1 MTYQQT
7 PFEINETWT
16 PLAWEQAYLED
27 LNDTTDL
34 DVSVIGH
41 SVKNRPI
48 FMCSI
53 GNGPILFLISLQ
65 HGTAAATREASLQLV
80 RNLAYR
86 TESWM
91 QDYIDNHRLIVVPTM
106 CPDNRYYGQINNQNG
121 VDTNRDWLQYTQ
133 PETHATAT
141 QIALLDPDVVYDARE
156 TGGDINIQDWI
167 PLSGGYPGSYPPLTV
182 LGNEYIDQFADDLAV
197 DGLVTNRYSMTLAS
211 WASCNVY
218 QVAAGRVGLLGAT
231 MVAQPRPKRVTISYR
246 SFVSLLKWHRA
257 NSDRIRQARAEVQ
270 AWQLSQTAPIKRPWR
285 EYVGLVAAPTTEAIG
300 YKTDPLPRDL
310 AQIHGIEIVDG
321 IASTKQKVRP
331 LVVAVMDPDS
341 FYKSV
346 DGIPIFKDLKLAW
359 HETGDKQYELGVDK
373 GVFYPLNATTS
384 AYDKAYAWNGL
395 ISVTESPSGAEVTKN
410 YADNDVYMSLMSA
423 EEFAATVEA
432 YNYPDEFALVDG
444 TAEPVPGLYVG
455 QQPRKPFGLSYRT
468 KVGNDSK
475 GMDAGYKIHLIYNAM
490 AAPSE
495 KAYSTVNDSPE
506 ATTFSWE
513 LSTTP
518 INAGDVL
525 KSTAQLTIN
534 SLKVPAAKLKALED
548 ILYGTTTLGAR
559 LPLPTEVIGLLS
571 AP

>member
-1 MTYQQT
+1 
-7 PFEINETWT
+7 
-16 PLAWEQAYLED
+16 
-27 LNDTTDL
+27 
-34 DVSVIGH
+34 
-41 SVKNRPI
+41 
-48 FMCSI
+48 
-53 GNGPILFLISLQ
+53 
-65 HGTAAATREASLQLV
+65 
-80 RNLAYR
+80 
-86 TESWM
+86 
-91 QDYIDNHRLIVVPTM
+91 
-106 CPDNRYYGQINNQNG
+106 
-121 VDTNRDWLQYTQ
+121 
-133 PETHATAT
+133 
-141 QIALLDPDVVYDARE
+141 
-156 TGGDINIQDWI
+156 
-167 PLSGGYPGSYPPLTV
+167 
-182 LGNEYIDQFADDLAV
+182 
-197 DGLVTNRYSMTLAS
+197 
-211 WASCNVY
+211 
-218 QVAAGRVGLLGAT
+218 
-231 MVAQPRPKRVTISYR
+231 MVA
-246 SFVSLLKWHRA
+246 
-257 NSDRIRQARAEVQ
+257 
-270 AWQLSQTAPIKRPWR
+270 
-285 EYVGLVAAPTTEAIG
+285 
-300 YKTDPLPRDL
+300 
-310 AQIHGIEIVDG
+310 
-321 IASTKQKVRP
+321 
-331 LVVAVMDPDS
+331 
-341 FYKSV
+341 
-346 DGIPIFKDLKLAW
+346 LAW

-384 AYDKAYAWNGL
+384 AYDTAYAWNGL

-548 ILYGTTTLGAR
+548 ILYGTTTLKAR

>member
-1 MTYQQT
+1 
-7 PFEINETWT
+7 
-16 PLAWEQAYLED
+16 
-27 LNDTTDL
+27 
-34 DVSVIGH
+34 
-41 SVKNRPI
+41 
-48 FMCSI
+48 
-53 GNGPILFLISLQ
+53 
-65 HGTAAATREASLQLV
+65 
-80 RNLAYR
+80 
-86 TESWM
+86 
-91 QDYIDNHRLIVVPTM
+91 
-106 CPDNRYYGQINNQNG
+106 
-121 VDTNRDWLQYTQ
+121 
-133 PETHATAT
+133 
-141 QIALLDPDVVYDARE
+141 
-156 TGGDINIQDWI
+156 
-167 PLSGGYPGSYPPLTV
+167 
-182 LGNEYIDQFADDLAV
+182 
-197 DGLVTNRYSMTLAS
+197 
-211 WASCNVY
+211 
-218 QVAAGRVGLLGAT
+218 
-231 MVAQPRPKRVTISYR
+231 MVA
-246 SFVSLLKWHRA
+246 
-257 NSDRIRQARAEVQ
+257 
-270 AWQLSQTAPIKRPWR
+270 
-285 EYVGLVAAPTTEAIG
+285 
-300 YKTDPLPRDL
+300 
-310 AQIHGIEIVDG
+310 
-321 IASTKQKVRP
+321 
-331 LVVAVMDPDS
+331 
-341 FYKSV
+341 
-346 DGIPIFKDLKLAW
+346 LAW

-384 AYDKAYAWNGL
+384 AYNTAYAWNGL

-548 ILYGTTTLGAR
+548 ILYGTTTLKAR

>member
-1 MTYQQT
+1 
-7 PFEINETWT
+7 
-16 PLAWEQAYLED
+16 
-27 LNDTTDL
+27 
-34 DVSVIGH
+34 
-41 SVKNRPI
+41 
-48 FMCSI
+48 
-53 GNGPILFLISLQ
+53 
-65 HGTAAATREASLQLV
+65 
-80 RNLAYR
+80 
-86 TESWM
+86 
-91 QDYIDNHRLIVVPTM
+91 
-106 CPDNRYYGQINNQNG
+106 
-121 VDTNRDWLQYTQ
+121 
-133 PETHATAT
+133 
-141 QIALLDPDVVYDARE
+141 
-156 TGGDINIQDWI
+156 
-167 PLSGGYPGSYPPLTV
+167 
-182 LGNEYIDQFADDLAV
+182 
-197 DGLVTNRYSMTLAS
+197 
-211 WASCNVY
+211 
-218 QVAAGRVGLLGAT
+218 
-231 MVAQPRPKRVTISYR
+231 MVA
-246 SFVSLLKWHRA
+246 
-257 NSDRIRQARAEVQ
+257 
-270 AWQLSQTAPIKRPWR
+270 
-285 EYVGLVAAPTTEAIG
+285 
-300 YKTDPLPRDL
+300 
-310 AQIHGIEIVDG
+310 
-321 IASTKQKVRP
+321 
-331 LVVAVMDPDS
+331 
-341 FYKSV
+341 
-346 DGIPIFKDLKLAW
+346 LAW

-373 GVFYPLNATTS
+373 GVSYPLNATTS
-384 AYDKAYAWNGL
+384 AYDTAYAWNGL

-548 ILYGTTTLGAR
+548 ILYGTTTLEAR

>member
-1 MTYQQT
+1 
-7 PFEINETWT
+7 
-16 PLAWEQAYLED
+16 
-27 LNDTTDL
+27 
-34 DVSVIGH
+34 
-41 SVKNRPI
+41 
-48 FMCSI
+48 
-53 GNGPILFLISLQ
+53 
-65 HGTAAATREASLQLV
+65 
-80 RNLAYR
+80 
-86 TESWM
+86 
-91 QDYIDNHRLIVVPTM
+91 
-106 CPDNRYYGQINNQNG
+106 
-121 VDTNRDWLQYTQ
+121 
-133 PETHATAT
+133 
-141 QIALLDPDVVYDARE
+141 
-156 TGGDINIQDWI
+156 
-167 PLSGGYPGSYPPLTV
+167 
-182 LGNEYIDQFADDLAV
+182 
-197 DGLVTNRYSMTLAS
+197 
-211 WASCNVY
+211 
-218 QVAAGRVGLLGAT
+218 
-231 MVAQPRPKRVTISYR
+231 MVA
-246 SFVSLLKWHRA
+246 
-257 NSDRIRQARAEVQ
+257 
-270 AWQLSQTAPIKRPWR
+270 
-285 EYVGLVAAPTTEAIG
+285 
-300 YKTDPLPRDL
+300 
-310 AQIHGIEIVDG
+310 
-321 IASTKQKVRP
+321 
-331 LVVAVMDPDS
+331 
-341 FYKSV
+341 
-346 DGIPIFKDLKLAW
+346 LAW

-384 AYDKAYAWNGL
+384 AYDNAYAWNGL

-475 GMDAGYKIHLIYNAM
+475 GMDAGYKLHLIYNAM

-534 SLKVPAAKLKALED
+534 SLKVSAAKLKALED
-548 ILYGTTTLGAR
+548 ILYGTAAMEAR

>member
-1 MTYQQT
+1 
-7 PFEINETWT
+7 
-16 PLAWEQAYLED
+16 
-27 LNDTTDL
+27 
-34 DVSVIGH
+34 
-41 SVKNRPI
+41 
-48 FMCSI
+48 
-53 GNGPILFLISLQ
+53 
-65 HGTAAATREASLQLV
+65 
-80 RNLAYR
+80 
-86 TESWM
+86 
-91 QDYIDNHRLIVVPTM
+91 
-106 CPDNRYYGQINNQNG
+106 
-121 VDTNRDWLQYTQ
+121 
-133 PETHATAT
+133 
-141 QIALLDPDVVYDARE
+141 
-156 TGGDINIQDWI
+156 
-167 PLSGGYPGSYPPLTV
+167 
-182 LGNEYIDQFADDLAV
+182 
-197 DGLVTNRYSMTLAS
+197 
-211 WASCNVY
+211 
-218 QVAAGRVGLLGAT
+218 
-231 MVAQPRPKRVTISYR
+231 MVA
-246 SFVSLLKWHRA
+246 
-257 NSDRIRQARAEVQ
+257 
-270 AWQLSQTAPIKRPWR
+270 
-285 EYVGLVAAPTTEAIG
+285 
-300 YKTDPLPRDL
+300 
-310 AQIHGIEIVDG
+310 
-321 IASTKQKVRP
+321 
-331 LVVAVMDPDS
+331 
-341 FYKSV
+341 
-346 DGIPIFKDLKLAW
+346 LAW

-384 AYDKAYAWNGL
+384 AYDNAYAWNGL

-475 GMDAGYKIHLIYNAM
+475 GMDAGYKLHLIYNAM

-548 ILYGTTTLGAR
+548 ILYGTTTLKAR

>member
-1 MTYQQT
+1 
-7 PFEINETWT
+7 
-16 PLAWEQAYLED
+16 
-27 LNDTTDL
+27 
-34 DVSVIGH
+34 
-41 SVKNRPI
+41 
-48 FMCSI
+48 
-53 GNGPILFLISLQ
+53 
-65 HGTAAATREASLQLV
+65 
-80 RNLAYR
+80 
-86 TESWM
+86 
-91 QDYIDNHRLIVVPTM
+91 
-106 CPDNRYYGQINNQNG
+106 
-121 VDTNRDWLQYTQ
+121 
-133 PETHATAT
+133 
-141 QIALLDPDVVYDARE
+141 
-156 TGGDINIQDWI
+156 
-167 PLSGGYPGSYPPLTV
+167 
-182 LGNEYIDQFADDLAV
+182 
-197 DGLVTNRYSMTLAS
+197 
-211 WASCNVY
+211 
-218 QVAAGRVGLLGAT
+218 
-231 MVAQPRPKRVTISYR
+231 MVA
-246 SFVSLLKWHRA
+246 
-257 NSDRIRQARAEVQ
+257 
-270 AWQLSQTAPIKRPWR
+270 
-285 EYVGLVAAPTTEAIG
+285 
-300 YKTDPLPRDL
+300 
-310 AQIHGIEIVDG
+310 
-321 IASTKQKVRP
+321 
-331 LVVAVMDPDS
+331 
-341 FYKSV
+341 
-346 DGIPIFKDLKLAW
+346 LAW

-548 ILYGTTTLGAR
+548 ILYGTTTLKAR

>member
-1 MTYQQT
+1 
-7 PFEINETWT
+7 
-16 PLAWEQAYLED
+16 
-27 LNDTTDL
+27 
-34 DVSVIGH
+34 
-41 SVKNRPI
+41 
-48 FMCSI
+48 
-53 GNGPILFLISLQ
+53 
-65 HGTAAATREASLQLV
+65 
-80 RNLAYR
+80 
-86 TESWM
+86 
-91 QDYIDNHRLIVVPTM
+91 
-106 CPDNRYYGQINNQNG
+106 
-121 VDTNRDWLQYTQ
+121 
-133 PETHATAT
+133 
-141 QIALLDPDVVYDARE
+141 
-156 TGGDINIQDWI
+156 
-167 PLSGGYPGSYPPLTV
+167 
-182 LGNEYIDQFADDLAV
+182 
-197 DGLVTNRYSMTLAS
+197 
-211 WASCNVY
+211 
-218 QVAAGRVGLLGAT
+218 
-231 MVAQPRPKRVTISYR
+231 MVA
-246 SFVSLLKWHRA
+246 
-257 NSDRIRQARAEVQ
+257 
-270 AWQLSQTAPIKRPWR
+270 
-285 EYVGLVAAPTTEAIG
+285 
-300 YKTDPLPRDL
+300 
-310 AQIHGIEIVDG
+310 
-321 IASTKQKVRP
+321 
-331 LVVAVMDPDS
+331 
-341 FYKSV
+341 
-346 DGIPIFKDLKLAW
+346 LAW

-384 AYDKAYAWNGL
+384 AYDTAYAWNGL

-548 ILYGTTTLGAR
+548 ILYGTTTLEAR

-571 AP
+571 TP

>member
-1 MTYQQT
+1 
-7 PFEINETWT
+7 
-16 PLAWEQAYLED
+16 
-27 LNDTTDL
+27 
-34 DVSVIGH
+34 
-41 SVKNRPI
+41 
-48 FMCSI
+48 
-53 GNGPILFLISLQ
+53 
-65 HGTAAATREASLQLV
+65 
-80 RNLAYR
+80 
-86 TESWM
+86 
-91 QDYIDNHRLIVVPTM
+91 
-106 CPDNRYYGQINNQNG
+106 
-121 VDTNRDWLQYTQ
+121 
-133 PETHATAT
+133 
-141 QIALLDPDVVYDARE
+141 
-156 TGGDINIQDWI
+156 
-167 PLSGGYPGSYPPLTV
+167 
-182 LGNEYIDQFADDLAV
+182 
-197 DGLVTNRYSMTLAS
+197 
-211 WASCNVY
+211 
-218 QVAAGRVGLLGAT
+218 
-231 MVAQPRPKRVTISYR
+231 MVA
-246 SFVSLLKWHRA
+246 
-257 NSDRIRQARAEVQ
+257 
-270 AWQLSQTAPIKRPWR
+270 
-285 EYVGLVAAPTTEAIG
+285 
-300 YKTDPLPRDL
+300 
-310 AQIHGIEIVDG
+310 
-321 IASTKQKVRP
+321 
-331 LVVAVMDPDS
+331 
-341 FYKSV
+341 
-346 DGIPIFKDLKLAW
+346 LAW

-373 GVFYPLNATTS
+373 GVFYPLNATTA
-384 AYDKAYAWNGL
+384 AYDTAYAWNGL

-475 GMDAGYKIHLIYNAM
+475 GMEAGYKIHLIYNAM

-548 ILYGTTTLGAR
+548 ILYGTTTLEAR

>member
-1 MTYQQT
+1 
-7 PFEINETWT
+7 
-16 PLAWEQAYLED
+16 
-27 LNDTTDL
+27 
-34 DVSVIGH
+34 
-41 SVKNRPI
+41 
-48 FMCSI
+48 
-53 GNGPILFLISLQ
+53 
-65 HGTAAATREASLQLV
+65 
-80 RNLAYR
+80 
-86 TESWM
+86 
-91 QDYIDNHRLIVVPTM
+91 
-106 CPDNRYYGQINNQNG
+106 
-121 VDTNRDWLQYTQ
+121 
-133 PETHATAT
+133 
-141 QIALLDPDVVYDARE
+141 
-156 TGGDINIQDWI
+156 
-167 PLSGGYPGSYPPLTV
+167 
-182 LGNEYIDQFADDLAV
+182 
-197 DGLVTNRYSMTLAS
+197 
-211 WASCNVY
+211 
-218 QVAAGRVGLLGAT
+218 
-231 MVAQPRPKRVTISYR
+231 MVA
-246 SFVSLLKWHRA
+246 
-257 NSDRIRQARAEVQ
+257 
-270 AWQLSQTAPIKRPWR
+270 
-285 EYVGLVAAPTTEAIG
+285 
-300 YKTDPLPRDL
+300 
-310 AQIHGIEIVDG
+310 
-321 IASTKQKVRP
+321 
-331 LVVAVMDPDS
+331 
-341 FYKSV
+341 
-346 DGIPIFKDLKLAW
+346 LAW

-384 AYDKAYAWNGL
+384 AYDNAYAWNGL

-518 INAGDVL
+518 IDAGDVL

-534 SLKVPAAKLKALED
+534 SLKVPAAKLKALEN
-548 ILYGTTTLGAR
+548 ILYGTTTLQAR

>member
-1 MTYQQT
+1 
-7 PFEINETWT
+7 
-16 PLAWEQAYLED
+16 
-27 LNDTTDL
+27 
-34 DVSVIGH
+34 
-41 SVKNRPI
+41 
-48 FMCSI
+48 
-53 GNGPILFLISLQ
+53 
-65 HGTAAATREASLQLV
+65 
-80 RNLAYR
+80 
-86 TESWM
+86 
-91 QDYIDNHRLIVVPTM
+91 
-106 CPDNRYYGQINNQNG
+106 
-121 VDTNRDWLQYTQ
+121 
-133 PETHATAT
+133 
-141 QIALLDPDVVYDARE
+141 
-156 TGGDINIQDWI
+156 
-167 PLSGGYPGSYPPLTV
+167 
-182 LGNEYIDQFADDLAV
+182 
-197 DGLVTNRYSMTLAS
+197 
-211 WASCNVY
+211 
-218 QVAAGRVGLLGAT
+218 
-231 MVAQPRPKRVTISYR
+231 MVA
-246 SFVSLLKWHRA
+246 
-257 NSDRIRQARAEVQ
+257 
-270 AWQLSQTAPIKRPWR
+270 
-285 EYVGLVAAPTTEAIG
+285 
-300 YKTDPLPRDL
+300 
-310 AQIHGIEIVDG
+310 
-321 IASTKQKVRP
+321 
-331 LVVAVMDPDS
+331 
-341 FYKSV
+341 
-346 DGIPIFKDLKLAW
+346 LAW

-384 AYDKAYAWNGL
+384 AYDNAYAWNGL

-475 GMDAGYKIHLIYNAM
+475 GMDAGYKLHLIYNAM

-534 SLKVPAAKLKALED
+534 SLKVSAAKLKALED
-548 ILYGTTTLGAR
+548 ILYGTAALQAR

>member
-1 MTYQQT
+1 
-7 PFEINETWT
+7 
-16 PLAWEQAYLED
+16 
-27 LNDTTDL
+27 
-34 DVSVIGH
+34 
-41 SVKNRPI
+41 
-48 FMCSI
+48 
-53 GNGPILFLISLQ
+53 
-65 HGTAAATREASLQLV
+65 
-80 RNLAYR
+80 
-86 TESWM
+86 
-91 QDYIDNHRLIVVPTM
+91 
-106 CPDNRYYGQINNQNG
+106 
-121 VDTNRDWLQYTQ
+121 
-133 PETHATAT
+133 
-141 QIALLDPDVVYDARE
+141 
-156 TGGDINIQDWI
+156 
-167 PLSGGYPGSYPPLTV
+167 
-182 LGNEYIDQFADDLAV
+182 
-197 DGLVTNRYSMTLAS
+197 
-211 WASCNVY
+211 
-218 QVAAGRVGLLGAT
+218 
-231 MVAQPRPKRVTISYR
+231 MVA
-246 SFVSLLKWHRA
+246 
-257 NSDRIRQARAEVQ
+257 
-270 AWQLSQTAPIKRPWR
+270 
-285 EYVGLVAAPTTEAIG
+285 
-300 YKTDPLPRDL
+300 
-310 AQIHGIEIVDG
+310 
-321 IASTKQKVRP
+321 
-331 LVVAVMDPDS
+331 
-341 FYKSV
+341 
-346 DGIPIFKDLKLAW
+346 LAW

-373 GVFYPLNATTS
+373 GVFYPLNAATS
-384 AYDKAYAWNGL
+384 AYDNAYAWNGL

-548 ILYGTTTLGAR
+548 ILYGTTTLEAR

-571 AP
+571 TP

>member
-1 MTYQQT
+1 
-7 PFEINETWT
+7 
-16 PLAWEQAYLED
+16 
-27 LNDTTDL
+27 
-34 DVSVIGH
+34 
-41 SVKNRPI
+41 
-48 FMCSI
+48 
-53 GNGPILFLISLQ
+53 
-65 HGTAAATREASLQLV
+65 
-80 RNLAYR
+80 
-86 TESWM
+86 
-91 QDYIDNHRLIVVPTM
+91 
-106 CPDNRYYGQINNQNG
+106 
-121 VDTNRDWLQYTQ
+121 
-133 PETHATAT
+133 
-141 QIALLDPDVVYDARE
+141 
-156 TGGDINIQDWI
+156 
-167 PLSGGYPGSYPPLTV
+167 
-182 LGNEYIDQFADDLAV
+182 
-197 DGLVTNRYSMTLAS
+197 
-211 WASCNVY
+211 
-218 QVAAGRVGLLGAT
+218 
-231 MVAQPRPKRVTISYR
+231 MVA
-246 SFVSLLKWHRA
+246 
-257 NSDRIRQARAEVQ
+257 
-270 AWQLSQTAPIKRPWR
+270 
-285 EYVGLVAAPTTEAIG
+285 
-300 YKTDPLPRDL
+300 
-310 AQIHGIEIVDG
+310 
-321 IASTKQKVRP
+321 
-331 LVVAVMDPDS
+331 
-341 FYKSV
+341 
-346 DGIPIFKDLKLAW
+346 LAW

-384 AYDKAYAWNGL
+384 AYDTAYAWNGL

-534 SLKVPAAKLKALED
+534 SLKVPAAKLKALDD
-548 ILYGTTTLGAR
+548 ILYGTTTMEAR

>member
-1 MTYQQT
+1 
-7 PFEINETWT
+7 
-16 PLAWEQAYLED
+16 
-27 LNDTTDL
+27 
-34 DVSVIGH
+34 
-41 SVKNRPI
+41 
-48 FMCSI
+48 
-53 GNGPILFLISLQ
+53 
-65 HGTAAATREASLQLV
+65 
-80 RNLAYR
+80 
-86 TESWM
+86 
-91 QDYIDNHRLIVVPTM
+91 
-106 CPDNRYYGQINNQNG
+106 
-121 VDTNRDWLQYTQ
+121 
-133 PETHATAT
+133 
-141 QIALLDPDVVYDARE
+141 
-156 TGGDINIQDWI
+156 
-167 PLSGGYPGSYPPLTV
+167 
-182 LGNEYIDQFADDLAV
+182 
-197 DGLVTNRYSMTLAS
+197 
-211 WASCNVY
+211 
-218 QVAAGRVGLLGAT
+218 
-231 MVAQPRPKRVTISYR
+231 MVA
-246 SFVSLLKWHRA
+246 
-257 NSDRIRQARAEVQ
+257 
-270 AWQLSQTAPIKRPWR
+270 
-285 EYVGLVAAPTTEAIG
+285 
-300 YKTDPLPRDL
+300 
-310 AQIHGIEIVDG
+310 
-321 IASTKQKVRP
+321 
-331 LVVAVMDPDS
+331 
-341 FYKSV
+341 
-346 DGIPIFKDLKLAW
+346 LAW

-384 AYDKAYAWNGL
+384 AYDNAYAWNGL

-548 ILYGTTTLGAR
+548 ILYGTTTLEAR

>member
-1 MTYQQT
+1 
-7 PFEINETWT
+7 
-16 PLAWEQAYLED
+16 
-27 LNDTTDL
+27 
-34 DVSVIGH
+34 
-41 SVKNRPI
+41 
-48 FMCSI
+48 
-53 GNGPILFLISLQ
+53 
-65 HGTAAATREASLQLV
+65 
-80 RNLAYR
+80 
-86 TESWM
+86 
-91 QDYIDNHRLIVVPTM
+91 
-106 CPDNRYYGQINNQNG
+106 
-121 VDTNRDWLQYTQ
+121 
-133 PETHATAT
+133 
-141 QIALLDPDVVYDARE
+141 
-156 TGGDINIQDWI
+156 
-167 PLSGGYPGSYPPLTV
+167 
-182 LGNEYIDQFADDLAV
+182 
-197 DGLVTNRYSMTLAS
+197 
-211 WASCNVY
+211 
-218 QVAAGRVGLLGAT
+218 
-231 MVAQPRPKRVTISYR
+231 MVA
-246 SFVSLLKWHRA
+246 
-257 NSDRIRQARAEVQ
+257 
-270 AWQLSQTAPIKRPWR
+270 
-285 EYVGLVAAPTTEAIG
+285 
-300 YKTDPLPRDL
+300 
-310 AQIHGIEIVDG
+310 
-321 IASTKQKVRP
+321 
-331 LVVAVMDPDS
+331 
-341 FYKSV
+341 
-346 DGIPIFKDLKLAW
+346 LAW

-373 GVFYPLNATTS
+373 GVFYPLNAATS
-384 AYDKAYAWNGL
+384 AYDNAYAWNGL

-548 ILYGTTTLGAR
+548 ILYGTTTMEAR

-571 AP
+571 AT

>member
-1 MTYQQT
+1 
-7 PFEINETWT
+7 
-16 PLAWEQAYLED
+16 
-27 LNDTTDL
+27 
-34 DVSVIGH
+34 
-41 SVKNRPI
+41 
-48 FMCSI
+48 
-53 GNGPILFLISLQ
+53 
-65 HGTAAATREASLQLV
+65 
-80 RNLAYR
+80 
-86 TESWM
+86 
-91 QDYIDNHRLIVVPTM
+91 
-106 CPDNRYYGQINNQNG
+106 
-121 VDTNRDWLQYTQ
+121 
-133 PETHATAT
+133 
-141 QIALLDPDVVYDARE
+141 
-156 TGGDINIQDWI
+156 
-167 PLSGGYPGSYPPLTV
+167 
-182 LGNEYIDQFADDLAV
+182 
-197 DGLVTNRYSMTLAS
+197 
-211 WASCNVY
+211 
-218 QVAAGRVGLLGAT
+218 
-231 MVAQPRPKRVTISYR
+231 MVA
-246 SFVSLLKWHRA
+246 
-257 NSDRIRQARAEVQ
+257 
-270 AWQLSQTAPIKRPWR
+270 
-285 EYVGLVAAPTTEAIG
+285 
-300 YKTDPLPRDL
+300 
-310 AQIHGIEIVDG
+310 
-321 IASTKQKVRP
+321 
-331 LVVAVMDPDS
+331 
-341 FYKSV
+341 
-346 DGIPIFKDLKLAW
+346 LAW

-534 SLKVPAAKLKALED
+534 SLKVPAAKLKALEN
-548 ILYGTTTLGAR
+548 ILYGTTTLEAR

>member
-1 MTYQQT
+1 
-7 PFEINETWT
+7 
-16 PLAWEQAYLED
+16 
-27 LNDTTDL
+27 
-34 DVSVIGH
+34 
-41 SVKNRPI
+41 
-48 FMCSI
+48 
-53 GNGPILFLISLQ
+53 
-65 HGTAAATREASLQLV
+65 
-80 RNLAYR
+80 
-86 TESWM
+86 
-91 QDYIDNHRLIVVPTM
+91 
-106 CPDNRYYGQINNQNG
+106 
-121 VDTNRDWLQYTQ
+121 
-133 PETHATAT
+133 
-141 QIALLDPDVVYDARE
+141 
-156 TGGDINIQDWI
+156 
-167 PLSGGYPGSYPPLTV
+167 
-182 LGNEYIDQFADDLAV
+182 
-197 DGLVTNRYSMTLAS
+197 
-211 WASCNVY
+211 
-218 QVAAGRVGLLGAT
+218 
-231 MVAQPRPKRVTISYR
+231 MVA
-246 SFVSLLKWHRA
+246 
-257 NSDRIRQARAEVQ
+257 
-270 AWQLSQTAPIKRPWR
+270 
-285 EYVGLVAAPTTEAIG
+285 
-300 YKTDPLPRDL
+300 
-310 AQIHGIEIVDG
+310 
-321 IASTKQKVRP
+321 
-331 LVVAVMDPDS
+331 
-341 FYKSV
+341 
-346 DGIPIFKDLKLAW
+346 LAW

-373 GVFYPLNATTS
+373 GVFYPLNAATS
-384 AYDKAYAWNGL
+384 AYDNAYAWNGL

-548 ILYGTTTLGAR
+548 ILYGTAALEAR

>member
-1 MTYQQT
+1 
-7 PFEINETWT
+7 
-16 PLAWEQAYLED
+16 
-27 LNDTTDL
+27 
-34 DVSVIGH
+34 
-41 SVKNRPI
+41 
-48 FMCSI
+48 
-53 GNGPILFLISLQ
+53 
-65 HGTAAATREASLQLV
+65 
-80 RNLAYR
+80 
-86 TESWM
+86 
-91 QDYIDNHRLIVVPTM
+91 
-106 CPDNRYYGQINNQNG
+106 
-121 VDTNRDWLQYTQ
+121 
-133 PETHATAT
+133 
-141 QIALLDPDVVYDARE
+141 
-156 TGGDINIQDWI
+156 
-167 PLSGGYPGSYPPLTV
+167 
-182 LGNEYIDQFADDLAV
+182 
-197 DGLVTNRYSMTLAS
+197 
-211 WASCNVY
+211 
-218 QVAAGRVGLLGAT
+218 
-231 MVAQPRPKRVTISYR
+231 MVA
-246 SFVSLLKWHRA
+246 
-257 NSDRIRQARAEVQ
+257 
-270 AWQLSQTAPIKRPWR
+270 
-285 EYVGLVAAPTTEAIG
+285 
-300 YKTDPLPRDL
+300 
-310 AQIHGIEIVDG
+310 
-321 IASTKQKVRP
+321 
-331 LVVAVMDPDS
+331 
-341 FYKSV
+341 
-346 DGIPIFKDLKLAW
+346 LAW

-534 SLKVPAAKLKALED
+534 SLKVSAAKLKALEN
-548 ILYGTTTLGAR
+548 ILYGTTTLEAR

>member
-1 MTYQQT
+1 
-7 PFEINETWT
+7 
-16 PLAWEQAYLED
+16 
-27 LNDTTDL
+27 
-34 DVSVIGH
+34 
-41 SVKNRPI
+41 
-48 FMCSI
+48 
-53 GNGPILFLISLQ
+53 
-65 HGTAAATREASLQLV
+65 
-80 RNLAYR
+80 
-86 TESWM
+86 
-91 QDYIDNHRLIVVPTM
+91 
-106 CPDNRYYGQINNQNG
+106 
-121 VDTNRDWLQYTQ
+121 
-133 PETHATAT
+133 
-141 QIALLDPDVVYDARE
+141 
-156 TGGDINIQDWI
+156 
-167 PLSGGYPGSYPPLTV
+167 
-182 LGNEYIDQFADDLAV
+182 
-197 DGLVTNRYSMTLAS
+197 
-211 WASCNVY
+211 
-218 QVAAGRVGLLGAT
+218 
-231 MVAQPRPKRVTISYR
+231 MVA
-246 SFVSLLKWHRA
+246 
-257 NSDRIRQARAEVQ
+257 
-270 AWQLSQTAPIKRPWR
+270 
-285 EYVGLVAAPTTEAIG
+285 
-300 YKTDPLPRDL
+300 
-310 AQIHGIEIVDG
+310 
-321 IASTKQKVRP
+321 
-331 LVVAVMDPDS
+331 
-341 FYKSV
+341 
-346 DGIPIFKDLKLAW
+346 LAW

-384 AYDKAYAWNGL
+384 AYDTAYAWNGL

-518 INAGDVL
+518 INAGNVL

-548 ILYGTTTLGAR
+548 ILYGTTTLEAR

>member
-1 MTYQQT
+1 
-7 PFEINETWT
+7 
-16 PLAWEQAYLED
+16 
-27 LNDTTDL
+27 
-34 DVSVIGH
+34 
-41 SVKNRPI
+41 
-48 FMCSI
+48 
-53 GNGPILFLISLQ
+53 
-65 HGTAAATREASLQLV
+65 
-80 RNLAYR
+80 
-86 TESWM
+86 
-91 QDYIDNHRLIVVPTM
+91 
-106 CPDNRYYGQINNQNG
+106 
-121 VDTNRDWLQYTQ
+121 
-133 PETHATAT
+133 
-141 QIALLDPDVVYDARE
+141 
-156 TGGDINIQDWI
+156 
-167 PLSGGYPGSYPPLTV
+167 
-182 LGNEYIDQFADDLAV
+182 
-197 DGLVTNRYSMTLAS
+197 
-211 WASCNVY
+211 
-218 QVAAGRVGLLGAT
+218 
-231 MVAQPRPKRVTISYR
+231 MVA
-246 SFVSLLKWHRA
+246 
-257 NSDRIRQARAEVQ
+257 
-270 AWQLSQTAPIKRPWR
+270 
-285 EYVGLVAAPTTEAIG
+285 
-300 YKTDPLPRDL
+300 
-310 AQIHGIEIVDG
+310 
-321 IASTKQKVRP
+321 
-331 LVVAVMDPDS
+331 
-341 FYKSV
+341 
-346 DGIPIFKDLKLAW
+346 LAW

-373 GVFYPLNATTS
+373 GVFYPYNAQTS
-384 AYDKAYAWNGL
+384 AYDTAYAWNGL

-548 ILYGTTTLGAR
+548 ILYGTTTLEAR

-571 AP
+571 TP

>member
-1 MTYQQT
+1 
-7 PFEINETWT
+7 
-16 PLAWEQAYLED
+16 
-27 LNDTTDL
+27 
-34 DVSVIGH
+34 
-41 SVKNRPI
+41 
-48 FMCSI
+48 
-53 GNGPILFLISLQ
+53 
-65 HGTAAATREASLQLV
+65 
-80 RNLAYR
+80 
-86 TESWM
+86 
-91 QDYIDNHRLIVVPTM
+91 
-106 CPDNRYYGQINNQNG
+106 
-121 VDTNRDWLQYTQ
+121 
-133 PETHATAT
+133 
-141 QIALLDPDVVYDARE
+141 
-156 TGGDINIQDWI
+156 
-167 PLSGGYPGSYPPLTV
+167 
-182 LGNEYIDQFADDLAV
+182 
-197 DGLVTNRYSMTLAS
+197 
-211 WASCNVY
+211 
-218 QVAAGRVGLLGAT
+218 
-231 MVAQPRPKRVTISYR
+231 MVA
-246 SFVSLLKWHRA
+246 
-257 NSDRIRQARAEVQ
+257 
-270 AWQLSQTAPIKRPWR
+270 
-285 EYVGLVAAPTTEAIG
+285 
-300 YKTDPLPRDL
+300 
-310 AQIHGIEIVDG
+310 
-321 IASTKQKVRP
+321 
-331 LVVAVMDPDS
+331 
-341 FYKSV
+341 
-346 DGIPIFKDLKLAW
+346 LAW

-373 GVFYPLNATTS
+373 GVFYPLNAATS
-384 AYDKAYAWNGL
+384 AYDNAYAWNGL

-534 SLKVPAAKLKALED
+534 SLKVSAAKLKALED
-548 ILYGTTTLGAR
+548 ILYGTTTLQAR

>member
-1 MTYQQT
+1 
-7 PFEINETWT
+7 
-16 PLAWEQAYLED
+16 
-27 LNDTTDL
+27 
-34 DVSVIGH
+34 
-41 SVKNRPI
+41 
-48 FMCSI
+48 
-53 GNGPILFLISLQ
+53 
-65 HGTAAATREASLQLV
+65 
-80 RNLAYR
+80 
-86 TESWM
+86 
-91 QDYIDNHRLIVVPTM
+91 
-106 CPDNRYYGQINNQNG
+106 
-121 VDTNRDWLQYTQ
+121 
-133 PETHATAT
+133 
-141 QIALLDPDVVYDARE
+141 
-156 TGGDINIQDWI
+156 
-167 PLSGGYPGSYPPLTV
+167 
-182 LGNEYIDQFADDLAV
+182 
-197 DGLVTNRYSMTLAS
+197 
-211 WASCNVY
+211 
-218 QVAAGRVGLLGAT
+218 
-231 MVAQPRPKRVTISYR
+231 MVA
-246 SFVSLLKWHRA
+246 
-257 NSDRIRQARAEVQ
+257 
-270 AWQLSQTAPIKRPWR
+270 
-285 EYVGLVAAPTTEAIG
+285 
-300 YKTDPLPRDL
+300 
-310 AQIHGIEIVDG
+310 
-321 IASTKQKVRP
+321 
-331 LVVAVMDPDS
+331 
-341 FYKSV
+341 
-346 DGIPIFKDLKLAW
+346 LAW

-384 AYDKAYAWNGL
+384 AYDNAYAWNGL

-548 ILYGTTTLGAR
+548 ILYGTTTMEAR

>member
-1 MTYQQT
+1 
-7 PFEINETWT
+7 
-16 PLAWEQAYLED
+16 
-27 LNDTTDL
+27 
-34 DVSVIGH
+34 
-41 SVKNRPI
+41 
-48 FMCSI
+48 
-53 GNGPILFLISLQ
+53 
-65 HGTAAATREASLQLV
+65 
-80 RNLAYR
+80 
-86 TESWM
+86 
-91 QDYIDNHRLIVVPTM
+91 
-106 CPDNRYYGQINNQNG
+106 
-121 VDTNRDWLQYTQ
+121 
-133 PETHATAT
+133 
-141 QIALLDPDVVYDARE
+141 
-156 TGGDINIQDWI
+156 
-167 PLSGGYPGSYPPLTV
+167 
-182 LGNEYIDQFADDLAV
+182 
-197 DGLVTNRYSMTLAS
+197 
-211 WASCNVY
+211 
-218 QVAAGRVGLLGAT
+218 
-231 MVAQPRPKRVTISYR
+231 MVA
-246 SFVSLLKWHRA
+246 
-257 NSDRIRQARAEVQ
+257 
-270 AWQLSQTAPIKRPWR
+270 
-285 EYVGLVAAPTTEAIG
+285 
-300 YKTDPLPRDL
+300 
-310 AQIHGIEIVDG
+310 
-321 IASTKQKVRP
+321 
-331 LVVAVMDPDS
+331 
-341 FYKSV
+341 
-346 DGIPIFKDLKLAW
+346 LAW

>member
-1 MTYQQT
+1 
-7 PFEINETWT
+7 
-16 PLAWEQAYLED
+16 
-27 LNDTTDL
+27 
-34 DVSVIGH
+34 
-41 SVKNRPI
+41 
-48 FMCSI
+48 
-53 GNGPILFLISLQ
+53 
-65 HGTAAATREASLQLV
+65 
-80 RNLAYR
+80 
-86 TESWM
+86 
-91 QDYIDNHRLIVVPTM
+91 
-106 CPDNRYYGQINNQNG
+106 
-121 VDTNRDWLQYTQ
+121 
-133 PETHATAT
+133 
-141 QIALLDPDVVYDARE
+141 
-156 TGGDINIQDWI
+156 
-167 PLSGGYPGSYPPLTV
+167 
-182 LGNEYIDQFADDLAV
+182 
-197 DGLVTNRYSMTLAS
+197 
-211 WASCNVY
+211 
-218 QVAAGRVGLLGAT
+218 
-231 MVAQPRPKRVTISYR
+231 MVA
-246 SFVSLLKWHRA
+246 
-257 NSDRIRQARAEVQ
+257 
-270 AWQLSQTAPIKRPWR
+270 
-285 EYVGLVAAPTTEAIG
+285 
-300 YKTDPLPRDL
+300 
-310 AQIHGIEIVDG
+310 
-321 IASTKQKVRP
+321 
-331 LVVAVMDPDS
+331 
-341 FYKSV
+341 
-346 DGIPIFKDLKLAW
+346 LAW

-384 AYDKAYAWNGL
+384 AYDNAYAWNGL

-534 SLKVPAAKLKALED
+534 SLKVPAAKLKALEN
-548 ILYGTTTLGAR
+548 ILYGTTTLEAR

>member
-1 MTYQQT
+1 
-7 PFEINETWT
+7 
-16 PLAWEQAYLED
+16 
-27 LNDTTDL
+27 
-34 DVSVIGH
+34 
-41 SVKNRPI
+41 
-48 FMCSI
+48 
-53 GNGPILFLISLQ
+53 
-65 HGTAAATREASLQLV
+65 
-80 RNLAYR
+80 
-86 TESWM
+86 
-91 QDYIDNHRLIVVPTM
+91 
-106 CPDNRYYGQINNQNG
+106 
-121 VDTNRDWLQYTQ
+121 
-133 PETHATAT
+133 
-141 QIALLDPDVVYDARE
+141 
-156 TGGDINIQDWI
+156 
-167 PLSGGYPGSYPPLTV
+167 
-182 LGNEYIDQFADDLAV
+182 
-197 DGLVTNRYSMTLAS
+197 
-211 WASCNVY
+211 
-218 QVAAGRVGLLGAT
+218 
-231 MVAQPRPKRVTISYR
+231 MVA
-246 SFVSLLKWHRA
+246 
-257 NSDRIRQARAEVQ
+257 
-270 AWQLSQTAPIKRPWR
+270 
-285 EYVGLVAAPTTEAIG
+285 
-300 YKTDPLPRDL
+300 
-310 AQIHGIEIVDG
+310 
-321 IASTKQKVRP
+321 
-331 LVVAVMDPDS
+331 
-341 FYKSV
+341 
-346 DGIPIFKDLKLAW
+346 LAW

-518 INAGDVL
+518 INAGNVL

-534 SLKVPAAKLKALED
+534 SLKVSAAKLKALED
-548 ILYGTTTLGAR
+548 ILYGTTTLEAR

>member
-1 MTYQQT
+1 
-7 PFEINETWT
+7 
-16 PLAWEQAYLED
+16 
-27 LNDTTDL
+27 
-34 DVSVIGH
+34 
-41 SVKNRPI
+41 
-48 FMCSI
+48 
-53 GNGPILFLISLQ
+53 
-65 HGTAAATREASLQLV
+65 
-80 RNLAYR
+80 
-86 TESWM
+86 
-91 QDYIDNHRLIVVPTM
+91 
-106 CPDNRYYGQINNQNG
+106 
-121 VDTNRDWLQYTQ
+121 
-133 PETHATAT
+133 
-141 QIALLDPDVVYDARE
+141 
-156 TGGDINIQDWI
+156 
-167 PLSGGYPGSYPPLTV
+167 
-182 LGNEYIDQFADDLAV
+182 
-197 DGLVTNRYSMTLAS
+197 
-211 WASCNVY
+211 
-218 QVAAGRVGLLGAT
+218 
-231 MVAQPRPKRVTISYR
+231 MVA
-246 SFVSLLKWHRA
+246 
-257 NSDRIRQARAEVQ
+257 
-270 AWQLSQTAPIKRPWR
+270 
-285 EYVGLVAAPTTEAIG
+285 
-300 YKTDPLPRDL
+300 
-310 AQIHGIEIVDG
+310 
-321 IASTKQKVRP
+321 
-331 LVVAVMDPDS
+331 
-341 FYKSV
+341 
-346 DGIPIFKDLKLAW
+346 LAW

-518 INAGDVL
+518 IDAGDVL

-548 ILYGTTTLGAR
+548 ILYGTTTLQAR
-559 LPLPTEVIGLLS
+559 LPLPTEVIGLL
-571 AP
+571 

>member
-1 MTYQQT
+1 
-7 PFEINETWT
+7 
-16 PLAWEQAYLED
+16 
-27 LNDTTDL
+27 
-34 DVSVIGH
+34 
-41 SVKNRPI
+41 
-48 FMCSI
+48 
-53 GNGPILFLISLQ
+53 
-65 HGTAAATREASLQLV
+65 
-80 RNLAYR
+80 
-86 TESWM
+86 
-91 QDYIDNHRLIVVPTM
+91 
-106 CPDNRYYGQINNQNG
+106 
-121 VDTNRDWLQYTQ
+121 
-133 PETHATAT
+133 
-141 QIALLDPDVVYDARE
+141 
-156 TGGDINIQDWI
+156 
-167 PLSGGYPGSYPPLTV
+167 
-182 LGNEYIDQFADDLAV
+182 
-197 DGLVTNRYSMTLAS
+197 
-211 WASCNVY
+211 
-218 QVAAGRVGLLGAT
+218 
-231 MVAQPRPKRVTISYR
+231 MVA
-246 SFVSLLKWHRA
+246 
-257 NSDRIRQARAEVQ
+257 
-270 AWQLSQTAPIKRPWR
+270 
-285 EYVGLVAAPTTEAIG
+285 
-300 YKTDPLPRDL
+300 
-310 AQIHGIEIVDG
+310 
-321 IASTKQKVRP
+321 
-331 LVVAVMDPDS
+331 
-341 FYKSV
+341 
-346 DGIPIFKDLKLAW
+346 LAW

-518 INAGDVL
+518 INAGNVL

-548 ILYGTTTLGAR
+548 ILYGTTTLEAR

-571 AP
+571 PP

>member
-1 MTYQQT
+1 
-7 PFEINETWT
+7 
-16 PLAWEQAYLED
+16 
-27 LNDTTDL
+27 
-34 DVSVIGH
+34 
-41 SVKNRPI
+41 
-48 FMCSI
+48 
-53 GNGPILFLISLQ
+53 
-65 HGTAAATREASLQLV
+65 
-80 RNLAYR
+80 
-86 TESWM
+86 
-91 QDYIDNHRLIVVPTM
+91 
-106 CPDNRYYGQINNQNG
+106 
-121 VDTNRDWLQYTQ
+121 
-133 PETHATAT
+133 
-141 QIALLDPDVVYDARE
+141 
-156 TGGDINIQDWI
+156 
-167 PLSGGYPGSYPPLTV
+167 
-182 LGNEYIDQFADDLAV
+182 
-197 DGLVTNRYSMTLAS
+197 
-211 WASCNVY
+211 
-218 QVAAGRVGLLGAT
+218 
-231 MVAQPRPKRVTISYR
+231 MVA
-246 SFVSLLKWHRA
+246 
-257 NSDRIRQARAEVQ
+257 
-270 AWQLSQTAPIKRPWR
+270 
-285 EYVGLVAAPTTEAIG
+285 
-300 YKTDPLPRDL
+300 
-310 AQIHGIEIVDG
+310 
-321 IASTKQKVRP
+321 
-331 LVVAVMDPDS
+331 
-341 FYKSV
+341 
-346 DGIPIFKDLKLAW
+346 LAW

-384 AYDKAYAWNGL
+384 AYDNAYAWNGL

-548 ILYGTTTLGAR
+548 ILYGTTTLQAR

-571 AP
+571 VP

>member
-1 MTYQQT
+1 
-7 PFEINETWT
+7 
-16 PLAWEQAYLED
+16 
-27 LNDTTDL
+27 
-34 DVSVIGH
+34 
-41 SVKNRPI
+41 
-48 FMCSI
+48 
-53 GNGPILFLISLQ
+53 
-65 HGTAAATREASLQLV
+65 
-80 RNLAYR
+80 
-86 TESWM
+86 
-91 QDYIDNHRLIVVPTM
+91 
-106 CPDNRYYGQINNQNG
+106 
-121 VDTNRDWLQYTQ
+121 
-133 PETHATAT
+133 
-141 QIALLDPDVVYDARE
+141 
-156 TGGDINIQDWI
+156 
-167 PLSGGYPGSYPPLTV
+167 
-182 LGNEYIDQFADDLAV
+182 
-197 DGLVTNRYSMTLAS
+197 
-211 WASCNVY
+211 
-218 QVAAGRVGLLGAT
+218 
-231 MVAQPRPKRVTISYR
+231 MVA
-246 SFVSLLKWHRA
+246 
-257 NSDRIRQARAEVQ
+257 
-270 AWQLSQTAPIKRPWR
+270 
-285 EYVGLVAAPTTEAIG
+285 
-300 YKTDPLPRDL
+300 
-310 AQIHGIEIVDG
+310 
-321 IASTKQKVRP
+321 
-331 LVVAVMDPDS
+331 
-341 FYKSV
+341 
-346 DGIPIFKDLKLAW
+346 LAW
-359 HETGDKQYELGVDK
+359 HATGDKQYELGVDK

-432 YNYPDEFALVDG
+432 YNYPNEFALVDG

-548 ILYGTTTLGAR
+548 ILYGTTTLEAR

>member
-1 MTYQQT
+1 
-7 PFEINETWT
+7 
-16 PLAWEQAYLED
+16 
-27 LNDTTDL
+27 
-34 DVSVIGH
+34 
-41 SVKNRPI
+41 
-48 FMCSI
+48 
-53 GNGPILFLISLQ
+53 
-65 HGTAAATREASLQLV
+65 
-80 RNLAYR
+80 
-86 TESWM
+86 
-91 QDYIDNHRLIVVPTM
+91 
-106 CPDNRYYGQINNQNG
+106 
-121 VDTNRDWLQYTQ
+121 
-133 PETHATAT
+133 
-141 QIALLDPDVVYDARE
+141 
-156 TGGDINIQDWI
+156 
-167 PLSGGYPGSYPPLTV
+167 
-182 LGNEYIDQFADDLAV
+182 
-197 DGLVTNRYSMTLAS
+197 
-211 WASCNVY
+211 
-218 QVAAGRVGLLGAT
+218 
-231 MVAQPRPKRVTISYR
+231 MVA
-246 SFVSLLKWHRA
+246 
-257 NSDRIRQARAEVQ
+257 
-270 AWQLSQTAPIKRPWR
+270 
-285 EYVGLVAAPTTEAIG
+285 
-300 YKTDPLPRDL
+300 
-310 AQIHGIEIVDG
+310 
-321 IASTKQKVRP
+321 
-331 LVVAVMDPDS
+331 
-341 FYKSV
+341 
-346 DGIPIFKDLKLAW
+346 LAW

-373 GVFYPLNATTS
+373 GVFYPLNATTA
-384 AYDKAYAWNGL
+384 AYDTAYAWNGL

-455 QQPRKPFGLSYRT
+455 QQQRKPFGLSYRT

-548 ILYGTTTLGAR
+548 ILYGTAALEAR

>member
-1 MTYQQT
+1 
-7 PFEINETWT
+7 
-16 PLAWEQAYLED
+16 
-27 LNDTTDL
+27 
-34 DVSVIGH
+34 
-41 SVKNRPI
+41 
-48 FMCSI
+48 
-53 GNGPILFLISLQ
+53 
-65 HGTAAATREASLQLV
+65 
-80 RNLAYR
+80 
-86 TESWM
+86 
-91 QDYIDNHRLIVVPTM
+91 
-106 CPDNRYYGQINNQNG
+106 
-121 VDTNRDWLQYTQ
+121 
-133 PETHATAT
+133 
-141 QIALLDPDVVYDARE
+141 
-156 TGGDINIQDWI
+156 
-167 PLSGGYPGSYPPLTV
+167 
-182 LGNEYIDQFADDLAV
+182 
-197 DGLVTNRYSMTLAS
+197 
-211 WASCNVY
+211 
-218 QVAAGRVGLLGAT
+218 
-231 MVAQPRPKRVTISYR
+231 MVA
-246 SFVSLLKWHRA
+246 
-257 NSDRIRQARAEVQ
+257 
-270 AWQLSQTAPIKRPWR
+270 
-285 EYVGLVAAPTTEAIG
+285 
-300 YKTDPLPRDL
+300 
-310 AQIHGIEIVDG
+310 
-321 IASTKQKVRP
+321 
-331 LVVAVMDPDS
+331 
-341 FYKSV
+341 
-346 DGIPIFKDLKLAW
+346 LAW

-384 AYDKAYAWNGL
+384 AYDNAYAWNGL

>member
-1 MTYQQT
+1 
-7 PFEINETWT
+7 
-16 PLAWEQAYLED
+16 
-27 LNDTTDL
+27 
-34 DVSVIGH
+34 
-41 SVKNRPI
+41 
-48 FMCSI
+48 
-53 GNGPILFLISLQ
+53 
-65 HGTAAATREASLQLV
+65 
-80 RNLAYR
+80 
-86 TESWM
+86 
-91 QDYIDNHRLIVVPTM
+91 
-106 CPDNRYYGQINNQNG
+106 
-121 VDTNRDWLQYTQ
+121 
-133 PETHATAT
+133 
-141 QIALLDPDVVYDARE
+141 
-156 TGGDINIQDWI
+156 
-167 PLSGGYPGSYPPLTV
+167 
-182 LGNEYIDQFADDLAV
+182 
-197 DGLVTNRYSMTLAS
+197 
-211 WASCNVY
+211 
-218 QVAAGRVGLLGAT
+218 
-231 MVAQPRPKRVTISYR
+231 MVA
-246 SFVSLLKWHRA
+246 
-257 NSDRIRQARAEVQ
+257 
-270 AWQLSQTAPIKRPWR
+270 
-285 EYVGLVAAPTTEAIG
+285 
-300 YKTDPLPRDL
+300 
-310 AQIHGIEIVDG
+310 
-321 IASTKQKVRP
+321 
-331 LVVAVMDPDS
+331 
-341 FYKSV
+341 
-346 DGIPIFKDLKLAW
+346 LAW

-373 GVFYPLNATTS
+373 GVFYPLNATTA
-384 AYDKAYAWNGL
+384 AYDTAYAWNGL

-534 SLKVPAAKLKALED
+534 SLKVPAAKLKALEN
-548 ILYGTTTLGAR
+548 ILYGTTTLQAR

>member
-1 MTYQQT
+1 
-7 PFEINETWT
+7 
-16 PLAWEQAYLED
+16 
-27 LNDTTDL
+27 
-34 DVSVIGH
+34 
-41 SVKNRPI
+41 
-48 FMCSI
+48 
-53 GNGPILFLISLQ
+53 
-65 HGTAAATREASLQLV
+65 
-80 RNLAYR
+80 
-86 TESWM
+86 
-91 QDYIDNHRLIVVPTM
+91 
-106 CPDNRYYGQINNQNG
+106 
-121 VDTNRDWLQYTQ
+121 
-133 PETHATAT
+133 
-141 QIALLDPDVVYDARE
+141 
-156 TGGDINIQDWI
+156 
-167 PLSGGYPGSYPPLTV
+167 
-182 LGNEYIDQFADDLAV
+182 
-197 DGLVTNRYSMTLAS
+197 
-211 WASCNVY
+211 
-218 QVAAGRVGLLGAT
+218 
-231 MVAQPRPKRVTISYR
+231 MVA
-246 SFVSLLKWHRA
+246 
-257 NSDRIRQARAEVQ
+257 
-270 AWQLSQTAPIKRPWR
+270 
-285 EYVGLVAAPTTEAIG
+285 
-300 YKTDPLPRDL
+300 
-310 AQIHGIEIVDG
+310 
-321 IASTKQKVRP
+321 
-331 LVVAVMDPDS
+331 
-341 FYKSV
+341 
-346 DGIPIFKDLKLAW
+346 LAW

-373 GVFYPLNATTS
+373 GVFYPLNAATS
-384 AYDKAYAWNGL
+384 AYDNAYAWNGL

-534 SLKVPAAKLKALED
+534 SLKVSAAKLKALEN
-548 ILYGTTTLGAR
+548 ILYGTTTLQAR